1 MDVGKII
8 GLAIGLLVAAAILPT
23 AIVTISNTTAGGP
36 WDGASST
43 ILTLVPVIGIVVVAV
58 FLVYVY
64 KSMTN

>member
-8 GLAIGLLVAAAILPT
+8 GLCIGLFVAAAILPT
-23 AIVTISNTTAGGP
+23 AVITITNTTN

-58 FLVYVY
+58 FLVFVY